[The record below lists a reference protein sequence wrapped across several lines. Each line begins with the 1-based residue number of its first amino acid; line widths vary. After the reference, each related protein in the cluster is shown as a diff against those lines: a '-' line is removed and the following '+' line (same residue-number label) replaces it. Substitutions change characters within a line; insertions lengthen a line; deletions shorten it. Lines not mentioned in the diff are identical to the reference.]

1 MKRPLVVL
9 AVLAALGA
17 AGLGGLNALSAGQG
31 ENRVVQTATRHE
43 ARTFTIEN
51 MTCAACPITVRK
63 AMQGVEGVKSVD
75 VDFGAKTATVV
86 FDPDVTTPDA
96 IAKASTNAGYPARR
110 TTHGG

>member
-1 MKRPLVVL
+1 MKRPLVAL

-17 AGLGGLNALSAGQG
+17 AGLTGLNVLSAAQA
-31 ENRVVQTATRHE
+31 ENTAVQAGVQQE
-43 ARTFTIEN
+43 SRTFAIEN

-86 FDPDVTTPDA
+86 YDPAETAPDA
-96 IAKASTNAGYPARR
+96 IAQASTNAGYPA
-110 TTHGG
+110 TLTAHGG